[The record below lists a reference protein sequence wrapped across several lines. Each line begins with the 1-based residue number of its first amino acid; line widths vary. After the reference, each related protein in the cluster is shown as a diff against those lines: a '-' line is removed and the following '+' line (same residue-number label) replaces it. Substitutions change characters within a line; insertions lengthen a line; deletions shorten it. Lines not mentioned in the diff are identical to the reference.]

1 MPHHCDIAIL
11 GATPAGCAAAYYLS
25 VKGLDVVVF
34 DAPRRAS
41 ECPLMDWVAA
51 EFFRIPGLPK
61 SLAGSSKAK
70 PFKAVCFHQA
80 DFTRPTEHKSA
91 SALGYF
97 VHPRNLTASLTEAA
111 KKAGA
116 KFRSSTTCPAIHLE
130 EDQVRLLGSSQLQA
144 KLLLIAHDCP
154 DAVLSDLSLP
164 GRSPGAPPLIAAG
177 LDVPTSV
184 DLHALHILE
193 MDEPTELGVFFASG
207 STLHLRIVS
216 NSPAAGSRV
225 AELSSMVT
233 RLQRAGLLPERLPL
247 NRSRGAVWHPPA
259 GVAMELETH
268 VAKRCLMAGTA
279 GGFAEMVLGQTLLP
293 SVRSALMAGDTAI
306 AALKNDRTQETLAGF
321 KTSWRNSLA
330 SWFRPLPT
338 PLHMLLPMLPANKKL
353 AAKLVAQLLRGDR
366 S

>member
-41 ECPLMDWVAA
+41 ECPLTDWVSA
-51 EFFRIPGLPK
+51 EFFRIHGLPK

-80 DFTRPTEHKSA
+80 DLTRQTEYKSA
-91 SALGYF
+91 TALGYF
-97 VHPRNLTASLTEAA
+97 VHPDDLTASLTAAA
-111 KKAGA
+111 KNAGA
-116 KFRSSTTCPAIHLE
+116 KFRTSTTCPAIRLE
-130 EDQVRLLGSSQLQA
+130 EDHVWLLGSSQLQA

-164 GRSPGAPPLIAAG
+164 GRAPGAPPLIAAG
-177 LDVPTSV
+177 LDVPTC
-184 DLHALHILE
+184 LNLPALHILA
-193 MDEPTELGVFFASG
+193 MDEPTELGVFFATG
-207 STLHLRIVS
+207 TTLHLRIVS
-216 NSPAAGSRV
+216 NSTATGSRV
-225 AELSSMVT
+225 AELSSMVA
-233 RLQRAGLLPERLPL
+233 RLQRAGLLSERLPL

-268 VAKRCLMAGTA
+268 VTKRCLMAGTA
-279 GGFAEMVLGQTLLP
+279 GGFAEIVLGQTLLT
-293 SVRSALMAGDTAI
+293 SVRSALMAADTAM
-306 AALKNDRTQETLAGF
+306 AALKHENVQEILGNF
-321 KTSWRNSLA
+321 KTSWRDSLA

-338 PLHMLLPMLPANKKL
+338 PLHMLMPMLPANKRL
-353 AAKLVAQLLRGDR
+353 AAKLTAQLLRGDR